1 MKPRRNA
8 IGQFTSRKRKNPE
21 RSAPMGL
28 SAAEIR
34 RHVAGEAKTAR
45 GHHSLALSHYRE
57 SEHANLMRDY
67 ALADYHGRMAHE
79 HELRA
84 KALGKGK
91 RRNPDPRQDTP
102 ESYGRDATDAVIR
115 RRVIEEASTARGHQ
129 GLALAHRATAR
140 TFVSRGWYG
149 WADYHARMADAH
161 ESMSHALAGV
171 ASTRRR

>member
-1 MKPRRNA
+1 MKSRRNA
-8 IGQFTSRKRKNPE
+8 IGQFTPRKRKNPE

-45 GHHSLALSHYRE
+45 GHHSLALTHYRE

-91 RRNPDPRQDTP
+91 RRNPDI
-102 ESYGRDATDAVIR
+102 SDAEIR
-115 RRVIEEASTARGHQ
+115 RRVANEASTMRGHRTMAIAHREEAS
-129 GLALAHRATAR
+129 RAMQR
-140 TFVSRGWYG
+140 RNRWM
-149 WADYHARMADAH
+149 ADYYTRMADAH
-161 ESMSHALAGV
+161 DSMSHALAGV
-171 ASTRRR
+171 ASSRRR